1 MSEENV
7 EIIRRGI
14 EAFNRGD
21 ADAFVAI
28 AQPDVEWEDAVF
40 WSERPKVY
48 RGREELREWFAQVQE
63 PWESIHVGAIEE
75 ILEAGDDRLVV
86 GYGLT
91 GRGRSSGADT
101 QLHLWQVFWFR
112 EGLVAKR
119 RVFRERAE
127 ALEAAGL
134 SE

>member
-1 MSEENV
+1 MPQENA
-7 EIIRRGI
+7 ESIRRAV

-21 ADAFVAI
+21 ADAFVAL

-40 WSERPKVY
+40 WSERSKVF
-48 RGREELREWFAQVQE
+48 RGRAALRDWFAQVQE
-63 PWESIHVGAIEE
+63 PWESIQIAVEE

-86 GYGLT
+86 GLGLT
-91 GRGRSSGADT
+91 ARGSGSGAET
-101 QLHLWQVFWFR
+101 QQRAWQVNWFI
-112 EGLVAKR
+112 EGLTAKR
-119 RVFRERAE
+119 RVFRDRDE